1 MNTMKYGHVQASLCV
16 FGMDFAFILCMIL
29 MAVSSQKYD
38 QKKSQSNTQMTNPD
52 TLSADHGLASYLF

>member
-38 QKKSQSNTQMTNPD
+38 SKKNPKVI
-52 TLSADHGLASYLF
+52 LK